1 MTDMPKAGDPAPDFA
16 LQTDT
21 EGTIRLSDL
30 RGRKVVV
37 YFYPKDNTPGC
48 TMEAIDFS
56 ALIDDFA
63 AADTVVIG
71 ISPDS
76 VRKHANFRDK
86 KNLKVILAA
95 DEDRE
100 AVTAYGAWRQKSM
113 FGKTYM
119 GVVRS
124 TFLID
129 RDGRI
134 ARVWPKVK
142 VKGHAAEVLQ
152 AARQLD

>member
-1 MTDMPKAGDPAPDFA
+1 MSGMPKAGDPAPDFT
-16 LQTDT
+16 LETDT
-21 EGTIRLSDL
+21 EGTIRLSEL
-30 RGRKVVV
+30 RGKKVVV

-48 TMEAIDFS
+48 TMEGIDFS
-56 ALIDDFA
+56 TLIDDFA

-76 VRKHANFRDK
+76 VQKHANFRAK

-95 DEDRE
+95 DEDKE
-100 AVTAYGAWRQKSM
+100 AIRAFGAWQQKSM

-129 RDGRI
+129 RDGQF

-142 VKGHAAEVLQ
+142 VKGHAAEVLE